1 MLPAASRNCKHP
13 RLKEDSMKQLNIEIY
28 ALVAMLLFGISPT
41 TSAFAAGAELSKVR
55 FAQSG
60 HTAASW
66 PIYIAQERKIFEKN
80 GIEFENIIIQGATN
94 TTRAVLSETIPLG
107 RINPDYVIGAIE
119 KGAKVRII
127 GGNMEKIPYDLMARA
142 EIKRGAELKGKTIGV
157 STLTGGTTNM
167 IEEVLSKA
175 FNLKEGDYR
184 YLVVGT
190 SPERYAALKAGS
202 VQATF
207 MGPPFNFRAQQEGFS
222 KIITFHEI
230 LGPIQF
236 TADFGHMNF
245 LKSNR
250 NEVVRYLKSMIEAT
264 NWLYDPKNKEEA
276 LAIHMKILK
285 SKRDIAEQDYKYL
298 IEEFQPFPRN
308 SAVNKAAMEKTIDL
322 RAKEGTYKGKKVPA
336 YTEFVD
342 NSLVEEAQKLALVK

>member
-1 MLPAASRNCKHP
+1 
-13 RLKEDSMKQLNIEIY
+13 MKQPNKSIL
-28 ALVAMLLFGISPT
+28 ALLGALLLAMPAGTVVF
-41 TSAFAAGAELSKVR
+41 GAEAELNKVR

-66 PIYIAQERKIFEKN
+66 PIYIAQQKKILEKN
-80 GIEFENIIIQGATN
+80 GIDFEVIIIQGATN
-94 TTRAVLSETIPLG
+94 TTRAVLSETVPLG

-127 GGNMEKIPYDLMARA
+127 GGNMEKIPYDLMART
-142 EIKRGAELKGKTIGV
+142 EIKSGAELKGKTIGV

-167 IEEVLSKA
+167 IEEVLLKA
-175 FNLKEGDYR
+175 FKLKEGDYR

-207 MGPPFNFRAQQEGFS
+207 MGPPFNFRAQQDGFT

-236 TADFGHMNF
+236 TADFAHMNYI
-245 LKSNR
+245 KSNR
-250 NEVVRYLKSMIEAT
+250 DNLVRYLKSMIEAT
-264 NWLYDPKNKEEA
+264 NWLYDRKNKEEA
-276 LAIHMKILK
+276 IAIHMKVLK

-298 IEEFQPFPRN
+298 VEEFQPFPRN
-308 SAVNKAAMEKTIDL
+308 GTVNKAAMEKTIDL
-322 RAKEGTYKGKKVPA
+322 RAQEGTYKGKKVPA
-336 YTEFVD
+336 YTEFID
-342 NSLVEEAQKLALVK
+342 NSLVEEAQKLAGVK